1 MASRSYTDDLP
12 KWIQSPDE
20 NLSKYGTITAYT
32 ILKCHSQIE
41 DISMLEV
48 REALEKIAMERAIS
62 VL

>member
-20 NLSKYGTITAYT
+20 NLSKDGTITADT

>member
-1 MASRSYTDDLP
+1 MAARPYTDDLP
-12 KWIQSPDE
+12 KWIQSQNE
-20 NLSKYGTITAYT
+20 NLSKDGTITAYT

-48 REALEKIAMERAIS
+48 REALEKTAMERAIS